1 MFVKIDP
8 NTLLTPQDTADLLG
22 VSTATLAR
30 WRYEGT
36 TDLRFVKL
44 TRKTVKYR
52 YADIEAFI
60 RARSSFAET

>member
-8 NTLLTPQDTADLLG
+8 NALLTPQDAADMLG

-30 WRYEGT
+30 WRQEGGE
-36 TDLRFVKL
+36 LRFVRL
-44 TRKTVKYR
+44 SRKTVKYR

-60 RARSSFAET
+60 EGRLCAHPC

>member
-8 NTLLTPQDTADLLG
+8 NALLTPQDAADMLG

-30 WRYEGT
+30 WRQEGGE
-36 TDLRFVKL
+36 LRFVRL
-44 TRKTVKYR
+44 SRKTVKYR

-60 RARSSFAET
+60 EGRLCAYPS

>member
-8 NTLLTPQDTADLLG
+8 NALLTPQDAADMLG

-30 WRYEGT
+30 WRQEGGE
-36 TDLRFVKL
+36 LRFVRL
-44 TRKTVKYR
+44 SRKTVKYR

-60 RARSSFAET
+60 EEWLCAYPS